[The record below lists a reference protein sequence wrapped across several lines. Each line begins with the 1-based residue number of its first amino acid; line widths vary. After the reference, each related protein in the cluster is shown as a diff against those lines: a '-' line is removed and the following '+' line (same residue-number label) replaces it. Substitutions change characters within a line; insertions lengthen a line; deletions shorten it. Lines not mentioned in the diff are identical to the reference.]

1 MKVLL
6 AVNNRLGWKAAE
18 LVRSSGAEIVGLVLH
33 PAERRRFGEEIL
45 RAAGVAPERVFD
57 GSRLDEP
64 TLARIKALS
73 ADLCLSVLFG
83 YIVRPSFISLFPG
96 GVVNLHPAL
105 LPFNRGANPNVWS
118 IVEGTPS
125 GTTLH
130 YIDAGVDTGDIIDQ
144 LPVPCEP
151 WDTGKTLYEKLE
163 AASLELLERMWP
175 RLASGTAPRSP
186 QPKGGPGVSVHRT
199 KDVERI
205 DRLDLDAPTTAR
217 KVIDVLRARTFP
229 PYRGAYFEAGGKKVH
244 LRLELEPE
252 A

>member
-1 MKVLL
+1 MKVVL

-18 LVRSSGAEIVGLVLH
+18 LVRSSGSDVVGVILH
-33 PAERRRFGEEIL
+33 PAARRRFGDEIL
-45 RAAGVAPERVFD
+45 KAVGVAPDRVFD
-57 GSRLDEP
+57 GSKLDAP
-64 TLARIKALS
+64 ALARIKSLS
-73 ADLCLSVLFG
+73 SDLCLSVLFG
-83 YIVRPSFISLFPG
+83 YIVRPPFISLFPR

-130 YIDAGVDTGDIIDQ
+130 YIDAGVDTGDIIEQ
-144 LPVPCEP
+144 QSVACEP

-163 AASLELLERMWP
+163 AASLELLARTWP
-175 RLASGTAPRSP
+175 RLEAGTAPRKS
-186 QPKGGPGVSVHRT
+186 QPKSGEGVSVHRT
-199 KDVERI
+199 KDLEQI
-205 DRLDLDAPTTAR
+205 DSLDLDAPTTAR

-229 PYRGAYFEAGGKKVH
+229 PYRGAFFEAGGRKVH